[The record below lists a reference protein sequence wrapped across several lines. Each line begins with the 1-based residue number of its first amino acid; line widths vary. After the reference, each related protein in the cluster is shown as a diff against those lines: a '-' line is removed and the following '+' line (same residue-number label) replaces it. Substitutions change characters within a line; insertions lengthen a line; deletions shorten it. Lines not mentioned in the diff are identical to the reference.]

1 MKFYRKIVVNI
12 IVIFIL
18 LLIIQF
24 LYNISMA
31 ANFNMKDMLDKAKIF
46 SENNNEFVTKYHV
59 KDELYSDKGIIS
71 DNDNYLWLCL
81 GHGKYSGIDNVN
93 DIKCAL
99 DINMK
104 NDGSTSFGKYT
115 SKIKHGTGTSQDDKK
130 NTTQVKKLAY
140 LAWISNVDKKTG
152 YADTPS
158 TKGTLHWYIY
168 VANDMDKLI
177 GKFYYKIKRRG
188 GYPSG
193 KDKKVMS
200 RAERYAKTESSESTA
215 KITKKTTNP
224 KMTKKKYK
232 GTEYMYI
239 GPFKINTKG
248 TVTKVTTQVSAG
260 TYETKGIATKVGGEV
275 KGDLKRIQNNK
286 KFYIATKRRQ
296 IKSAT
301 SAKVTLYTKGTQ
313 GGATI
318 IDKNGNISN
327 GYIQARLLF
336 IGHSTGQSQ
345 LIFAGRIKKGSTV
358 TDSVTWDLNTT
369 SKGHLSVNKIG
380 IYAGD
385 DEYEDVQGIKFKLYV
400 MSGNNKKYVKINGS
414 SSITN
419 GAVTVTSQSNNES
432 SSNATVFTTPASG
445 TVDINNIALGKY
457 YIEET
462 SESDQYR
469 RDIYEAKVKIGS
481 SDETDATIVNSTTVG
496 PIEVKTNT
504 ETSLTLKDYRQRG
517 ALKIIKQDEE
527 SGKRLANVGFKIYN
541 SDTYNYL
548 VSSRNQWDGKYWMD
562 PRPENGFT
570 ENEDNAT
577 IFYTDNNGEI
587 YIEHLDAGNYVI
599 QEISNPN
606 YGYLE
611 MVGDSEVEVGKDDN
625 PKIYII
631 NNKKNTGNLNIN
643 KLDYDNRN
651 LTISNVDFKLA
662 IKDDDGSEEY
672 VVINNIGN
680 GIAQGTTLISDNS
693 GMRMTKNSSEATT
706 FRTDNNGQIKI
717 LNMLEGTYEVKEIS
731 VGYNFG
737 YDIDGNYIWYKTDEP
752 DENGNYIEQKLSED
766 EDGEIVV
773 TVEHQSSLET
783 SNVNTNQY
791 NRVYVYNKRKY
802 IKVSGFAWEDR
813 INDNKES
820 KKDSRW
826 VENTDDKRLQ
836 YVPVTLK
843 KADGSVIGTTIT
855 DKDGKYVFGDYE
867 NDSNAQ
873 KILIEDLKGAYV
885 EFEYN
890 GMGYKS
896 LDDYDK
902 PEFSLQEKKNSDGKV
917 MSKIVVNDKNT
928 ATDSD
933 LRDDFNNKYATIGKN
948 SSFNN
953 NNQKTY
959 DIRYN
964 SSNHESKVIYGNNL
978 KYGYEGQKYPI
989 SGIDDQ
995 YKIKA
1000 HTKQKTENIICT
1012 DYTIDTL
1019 RQNGISE
1026 VSGINLGVVERE
1038 MPDLAI
1044 TEDMEKVDI
1053 SLNGYTHTYKYEQ
1066 RYKNANEFAGG
1077 DGFNVNVKFASK
1089 YSENS
1094 YTREVYA
1101 SDVVYNNQAENKG
1114 KLKIS
1119 MTYKIRLRNE
1129 ATGLTSI
1136 IKTLANYYDAR
1147 YDSIDVKDSE
1157 GNSLKVETAGGGNG
1171 LRRANITLNQ
1181 QLKKETTKE
1190 IYITY
1195 NLGNDAI
1202 NSLLNDNMTLNSVSE
1217 IASYSTIE
1225 GDNKAYAGIDI
1236 DSAPDNAT
1244 PTDTNTYEDDT
1255 DRAPSLKLQL
1265 KDPRVVQG
1273 TVWEDGAIQSLL
1285 KKQGY
1290 EKQRVGDGIYDTKE
1304 NTVKKVKVE
1313 LISKQEGKVAKL
1325 YNTNNAISDA
1335 VTETDEKGKYIFTGV
1350 IPDKYYVRFTYGDNS
1365 VIYDPQ
1371 GNVKK
1376 NVVAEDYKSTIY
1388 RGGNKQA
1395 VAAMTDYWYRGETS
1409 DKNVSRLSDA
1419 KDTIGVNQ
1427 DGTEIPDI
1435 VNNRTTE
1442 NEITYETASK
1452 SRGLKEI
1459 KADTREFDIKLEY
1472 DINLN
1477 NTTEYID
1484 EFGNNKLIFKFDNID
1499 FGIIERPIQE
1509 LKLKKEIDNVKISLA
1524 NGVNLVNG
1532 NPKTETLSG
1541 VKILGDDVYVEMDNE
1556 LMQGAKLTVKY
1567 AISVD
1572 NSGCE
1577 IDYNDEDY
1585 YIYGTVPANNENYM
1599 IATVV
1604 DMFDYLP
1611 EDVTLNTTDQEDWKI
1626 QKITSDMKGKLLSNE
1641 VYKAV
1646 EKRTNIVHLNPAK
1659 KVFEME
1665 PGSERR
1671 STSLTVDKLLT
1682 SSSDDLTFEN
1692 DIEIIKLRGRKSRN
1706 STPGNYNPTTNQIH
1720 EEDDDN
1726 VTLTITGPTGSNKQ
1740 YVVYGVVGISMLI
1753 VIGIGI
1759 IVIKKKILNK

>member
-1 MKFYRKIVVNI
+1 MKFNRKLILN
-12 IVIFIL
+12 IVIIFVITL
-18 LLIIQF
+18 MVQLMSNVCLAKDF
-24 LYNISMA
+24 AMK
-31 ANFNMKDMLDKAKIF
+31 NMVNDATTF
-46 SENNNEFVTKYHV
+46 SKNKNTFVTKYKV
-59 KDELYSDKGIIS
+59 GYKLGSDKDIEKY
-71 DNDNYLWLCL
+71 DNNYLWLCL
-81 GHGKYSGIDNVN
+81 GHGKYSGIDNRN
-93 DIKCAL
+93 DIKCTL
-99 DINMK
+99 DINMT
-104 NDGSTSFGKYT
+104 STGKKSLGKYT
-115 SKIKHGTGTSQDDKK
+115 SKIKKGTGKSQINQN
-130 NTTQVKKLAY
+130 NTTQTKKLAY
-140 LAWISNVDKKTG
+140 LAWISNKVHKTG
-152 YADTPS
+152 YADEPS

-168 VANDMDKLI
+168 VADNMDKLI
-177 GKFYYKIKRRG
+177 GKFYYKIQNRG

-193 KDKKVMS
+193 KEEKVMKW
-200 RAERYAKTESSESTA
+200 AENYSKSESSGSTA
-215 KITKKTTNP
+215 KITKKSTNP
-224 KMTKKKYK
+224 KMVVKSYKGKKYM
-232 GTEYMYI
+232 YM
-239 GPFKINTKG
+239 GPFKISTKG
-248 TVTKVTTQVSAG
+248 KIKSVT
-260 TYETKGIATKVGGEV
+260 TKVGNTSYDTPKIAYSLGGEPV
-275 KGDLKRIQNNK
+275 NDINRIKNNK
-286 KFYIATKRRQ
+286 TFYVATARKT
-296 IKSAT
+296 IVNAKSASVTIQTIGKSGGGTILYNGGST
-301 SAKVTLYTKGTQ
+301 S
-313 GGATI
+313 
-318 IDKNGNISN
+318 
-327 GYIQARLLF
+327 GYIQARLIF
-336 IGHSTGQSQ
+336 IGHKTGQSQ
-345 LIFAGRIKKGSTV
+345 LVFAGRIVESDKE
-358 TDSVTWDLNTT
+358 TDSLTYQLN
-369 SKGHLSVNKIG
+369 SSPNGHLTINKIG

-400 MSGNNKKYVKINGS
+400 MNGNNKKYVRINNLN
-414 SSITN
+414 SITS
-419 GAVTVTSQSNNES
+419 GSVTVTAQKNDVNES
-432 SSNATVFTTPASG
+432 EATVFTTPESG
-445 TVDINNIALGKY
+445 TVDINKIDLGNY
-457 YIEET
+457 YLEET
-462 SESDQYR
+462 SGSSNYR
-469 RDIYEAKVKIGS
+469 NDIYEAKVQVGDD
-481 SDETDATIVNSTTVG
+481 DEQNLTVQNARIVG
-496 PIEVKTNT
+496 PIVVKNNT
-504 ETSLTLKDYRQRG
+504 ETSLMIKDYRKRG

-527 SGKRLANVGFKIYN
+527 SGKRLSNVGFKIYN
-541 SDTYNYL
+541 SDTGYYL
-548 VSSRNQWDGKYWMD
+548 VAEKNQWDGKYWMD
-562 PRPENGFT
+562 PRPANGFT
-570 ENEDNAT
+570 EDENNAT

-587 YIEHLDAGNYVI
+587 YIEHLDVGNYVI

-611 MVGDSEVEVGKDDN
+611 LADDEEIEITENDN
-625 PKIYII
+625 PKVITI
-631 NNKKNTGNLNIN
+631 NNEKNTGNLSIN
-643 KLDYDNRN
+643 KLDYDNRD
-651 LTISNVDFKLA
+651 LSLSNVDFKILTQNE
-662 IKDDDGSEEY
+662 DGNDEY

-680 GIAQGTTLISDNS
+680 GIAQGTVRISDDS
-693 GMRMTKNSSEATT
+693 GMSTTSNSSQATT
-706 FRTDNNGQIKI
+706 FRTDNKGQANIV
-717 LNMLEGTYEVKEIS
+717 NMLEGTYKIEEVS

-737 YDIDGNYIWYKTDEP
+737 YDVDGNYIWYKTDEV
-752 DENGNYIEQKLSED
+752 DENGNSEEQKLADD
-766 EDGEIVV
+766 EEPRIIIA
-773 TVEHQSSLET
+773 VEHQSSLET

-843 KADGSVIGTTIT
+843 KADGSVIGSTIT

-896 LDDYDK
+896 LDDYNT

-917 MSKIVVNDKNT
+917 ISKIIVNDKNT

-964 SSNHESKVIYGNNL
+964 SNNHESKVIYGNNL

-1012 DYTIDTL
+1012 DYTVDTL

-1026 VSGINLGVVERE
+1026 VSGINLGVEERE

-1129 ATGLTSI
+1129 STNLTST

-1157 GNSLKVETAGGGNG
+1157 GNSLKVETAGEGNG
-1171 LRRANITLNQ
+1171 LRRANITVNQ
-1181 QLKKETTKE
+1181 QLEKQITRE

-1195 NLGNDAI
+1195 NLSNEAI

-1217 IASYSTIE
+1217 IASYSTIQS
-1225 GDNKAYAGIDI
+1225 NKAYAGIDI

-1472 DINLN
+1472 DINLD

-1484 EFGNNKLIFKFDNID
+1484 EFGNNKLIFNFDNID

>member
-1 MKFYRKIVVNI
+1 
-12 IVIFIL
+12 
-18 LLIIQF
+18 
-24 LYNISMA
+24 
-31 ANFNMKDMLDKAKIF
+31 
-46 SENNNEFVTKYHV
+46 
-59 KDELYSDKGIIS
+59 
-71 DNDNYLWLCL
+71 
-81 GHGKYSGIDNVN
+81 
-93 DIKCAL
+93 
-99 DINMK
+99 
-104 NDGSTSFGKYT
+104 
-115 SKIKHGTGTSQDDKK
+115 
-130 NTTQVKKLAY
+130 
-140 LAWISNVDKKTG
+140 
-152 YADTPS
+152 
-158 TKGTLHWYIY
+158 
-168 VANDMDKLI
+168 MDKLI
-177 GKFYYKIKRRG
+177 GKFYYKIQNRG

-193 KDKKVMS
+193 KEEKVMKW
-200 RAERYAKTESSESTA
+200 AENYSKSESSGSTA
-215 KITKKTTNP
+215 KITKKSTNP
-224 KMTKKKYK
+224 KMVVKSYKGKKYM
-232 GTEYMYI
+232 YM
-239 GPFKINTKG
+239 GPFKISTKG
-248 TVTKVTTQVSAG
+248 KIKSVT
-260 TYETKGIATKVGGEV
+260 TKVGNTSYDTPKIAYSLGGEPV
-275 KGDLKRIQNNK
+275 NDINR
-286 KFYIATKRRQ
+286 
-296 IKSAT
+296 IKSNKTFYVAT
-301 SAKVTLYTKGTQ
+301 ARKTIVNAKSASVTIQTIGKSGGGTILYN
-313 GGATI
+313 GGST
-318 IDKNGNISN
+318 S
-327 GYIQARLLF
+327 GYIQARLIF
-336 IGHSTGQSQ
+336 IGHKTGQSQ
-345 LIFAGRIKKGSTV
+345 LVFAGRIAESDKE
-358 TDSVTWDLNTT
+358 TDSLTYQLN
-369 SKGHLSVNKIG
+369 SSPKGHLTINKIG

-400 MSGNNKKYVKINGS
+400 MNGNNKKYVRINNS
-414 SSITN
+414 NSITS
-419 GAVTVTSQSNNES
+419 GSVTVTAQKNDVNES
-432 SSNATVFTTPASG
+432 EATVFTTPESG
-445 TVDINNIALGKY
+445 TVDINKIDLGNY
-457 YIEET
+457 YLEET
-462 SESDQYR
+462 SGSSNYR
-469 RDIYEAKVKIGS
+469 NDIYEAKVQVGND
-481 SDETDATIVNSTTVG
+481 DEQNLTVQNARIVG
-496 PIEVKTNT
+496 PIVVKNNT
-504 ETSLTLKDYRQRG
+504 ETSLMIKDYRKRG

-527 SGKRLANVGFKIYN
+527 SGKRLSNVGFKIYN
-541 SDTYNYL
+541 SDTGYYL
-548 VSSRNQWDGKYWMD
+548 VAEKNQWDGKYWMD
-562 PRPENGFT
+562 PRPANGFT
-570 ENEDNAT
+570 EDENNAT

-587 YIEHLDAGNYVI
+587 YIEHLDVGNYVI

-611 MVGDSEVEVGKDDN
+611 LADDEEIEITEN
-625 PKIYII
+625 DDPKVITI
-631 NNKKNTGNLNIN
+631 NNEKNTGNLSIN
-643 KLDYDNRN
+643 KLDYDNRD
-651 LTISNVDFKLA
+651 LSLSNVDFKILTQNE
-662 IKDDDGSEEY
+662 DGNDEY

-680 GIAQGTTLISDNS
+680 GIAQGTVRISDDS
-693 GMRMTKNSSEATT
+693 GMSTTSNSSQATT
-706 FRTDNNGQIKI
+706 FRTDNKGQANIV
-717 LNMLEGTYEVKEIS
+717 NMLEGTYKIEEVS

-737 YDIDGNYIWYKTDEP
+737 YDVDGNYIWYKTDEV
-752 DENGNYIEQKLSED
+752 DENGNSEEQKLADD
-766 EDGEIVV
+766 EEPRIIIA
-773 TVEHQSSLET
+773 VEHQSSLET

-917 MSKIVVNDKNT
+917 ISKIIVNDKNT

-1026 VSGINLGVVERE
+1026 VSGINLGVEERE

-1101 SDVVYNNQAENKG
+1101 SDVVYNSQAENKG

-1171 LRRANITLNQ
+1171 LRRANITVNQ
-1181 QLKKETTKE
+1181 QLENQITRE

-1195 NLGNDAI
+1195 NLSNEAI

-1225 GDNKAYAGIDI
+1225 NDKAYAGIDI

-1472 DINLN
+1472 DINLD

-1484 EFGNNKLIFKFDNID
+1484 EFGNNKLIFNFDNID

-1577 IDYNDEDY
+1577 IDYNDKDY

-1671 STSLTVDKLLT
+1671 SRSLTVDKLLT

>member
-1 MKFYRKIVVNI
+1 MKFNKKLIINVMIVFI
-12 IVIFIL
+12 II
-18 LLIIQF
+18 LIIQ
-24 LYNISMA
+24 LMSNICLAKNFVMKNMVDDA
-31 ANFNMKDMLDKAKIF
+31 ATFSKDK
-46 SENNNEFVTKYHV
+46 NTFVRKYKV
-59 KDELYSDKGIIS
+59 GYKLSSDSGIDS
-71 DNDNYLWLCL
+71 YKNNYLWLCL
-81 GHGKYSGIDNVN
+81 GHGKYSGIDSSN
-93 DIKCAL
+93 DIKCTL
-99 DINMK
+99 DINMT
-104 NDGSTSFGKYT
+104 STGKKSLGKYT
-115 SKIKHGTGTSQDDKK
+115 SKIKKGTGKSQINQN
-130 NTTQVKKLAY
+130 NTTQTKKLAY
-140 LAWISNVDKKTG
+140 LAWISNKVHKTG
-152 YADTPS
+152 YADEPS

-168 VANDMDKLI
+168 VADNMDKLI
-177 GKFYYKIKRRG
+177 GKFYYKIQNRG

-193 KDKKVMS
+193 KEEKVMKW
-200 RAERYAKTESSESTA
+200 AENYSKSESSGSTA
-215 KITKKTTNP
+215 KITKKSTNP
-224 KMTKKKYK
+224 KMVVKSYKGKKYM
-232 GTEYMYI
+232 YM
-239 GPFKINTKG
+239 GPFKISTKG
-248 TVTKVTTQVSAG
+248 KIKSVT
-260 TYETKGIATKVGGEV
+260 TKVGNTSYDTPKIAYSLGGEPV
-275 KGDLKRIQNNK
+275 NDINR
-286 KFYIATKRRQ
+286 
-296 IKSAT
+296 IKSNKTFYVAT
-301 SAKVTLYTKGTQ
+301 ARKTIVDAKSASVTIQTIGKSGGGTILYN
-313 GGATI
+313 GGST
-318 IDKNGNISN
+318 S
-327 GYIQARLLF
+327 GYIQARLIF
-336 IGHSTGQSQ
+336 IGHKTGQSQ
-345 LIFAGRIKKGSTV
+345 LVFAGRIAESDKE
-358 TDSVTWDLNTT
+358 TDSLTYQLN
-369 SKGHLSVNKIG
+369 SSPKGHLTINKIG

-400 MSGNNKKYVKINGS
+400 MNGNNKKYVRINNLN
-414 SSITN
+414 SITS
-419 GAVTVTSQSNNES
+419 GSVTVTAQKNDVNES
-432 SSNATVFTTPASG
+432 EATVFTTPESG
-445 TVDINNIALGKY
+445 TVDINKIDLGNY
-457 YIEET
+457 YFEET
-462 SESDQYR
+462 SGSSNYR
-469 RDIYEAKVKIGS
+469 NDIYEAKVQVGDD
-481 SDETDATIVNSTTVG
+481 DEQNLTVQNARIVG
-496 PIEVKTNT
+496 PIVVKNNT
-504 ETSLTLKDYRQRG
+504 ETSLMIKDYRKRG

-527 SGKRLANVGFKIYN
+527 SGKRLSNVGFKIYN
-541 SDTYNYL
+541 SDTGYYL
-548 VSSRNQWDGKYWMD
+548 VAEKNQWDGKYWMD
-562 PRPENGFT
+562 PRPANGFT
-570 ENEDNAT
+570 EDENNAT

-587 YIEHLDAGNYVI
+587 YIEHLDVGNYVI

-611 MVGDSEVEVGKDDN
+611 LADEEEIEITENDN
-625 PKIYII
+625 PKVITI
-631 NNKKNTGNLNIN
+631 NNEKNTGNLSIN
-643 KLDYDNRN
+643 KLDYDNRD
-651 LTISNVDFKLA
+651 LSLSNVDFKILTQNE
-662 IKDDDGSEEY
+662 DGNDEY

-680 GIAQGTTLISDNS
+680 GIAQGTVRISDDS
-693 GMRMTKNSSEATT
+693 GMSTTSNSSQATT
-706 FRTDNNGQIKI
+706 FRTDNKGQANIV
-717 LNMLEGTYEVKEIS
+717 NMLEGTYKIEEVS

-737 YDIDGNYIWYKTDEP
+737 YDVDGNYIWYKTDEV
-752 DENGNYIEQKLSED
+752 DENGNSEEQKLADD
-766 EDGEIVV
+766 EEPRIIIA
-773 TVEHQSSLET
+773 VEHQSSLET

-896 LDDYDK
+896 LDDYNT

-917 MSKIVVNDKNT
+917 ISKIIVNDKNT

-1026 VSGINLGVVERE
+1026 VSGINLGVEERE

-1129 ATGLTSI
+1129 STNLTST

-1147 YDSIDVKDSE
+1147 YDSIDVKDAE
-1157 GNSLKVETAGGGNG
+1157 GNSLKVETAGGRNG
-1171 LRRANITLNQ
+1171 LRRANITVNQ
-1181 QLKKETTKE
+1181 QLENQITRE

-1195 NLGNDAI
+1195 NLSNEAI

-1217 IASYSTIE
+1217 IASYSTIQS
-1225 GDNKAYAGIDI
+1225 NKVYAGIDI

-1244 PTDTNTYEDDT
+1244 PTDNNTYEDDT

-1350 IPDKYYVRFTYGDNS
+1350 IPDKYYVRFTYGDSS

-1472 DINLN
+1472 DINLD

-1484 EFGNNKLIFKFDNID
+1484 EFVNNKLIFNFDNID

-1532 NPKTETLSG
+1532 NPKTEILSG

-1577 IDYNDEDY
+1577 IDYNDKDY

-1682 SSSDDLTFEN
+1682 SLSDDLTFEN

>member
-1 MKFYRKIVVNI
+1 MKFNKKLIINVMIVFI
-12 IVIFIL
+12 II
-18 LLIIQF
+18 LIIQ
-24 LYNISMA
+24 LMSNICLAKNFVMKNMVDDA
-31 ANFNMKDMLDKAKIF
+31 ATFSKDK
-46 SENNNEFVTKYHV
+46 NTFVRKYKV
-59 KDELYSDKGIIS
+59 GYKLSSDSGIDS
-71 DNDNYLWLCL
+71 YKNNYLWLCL
-81 GHGKYSGIDNVN
+81 GHGKYSGIDSSN
-93 DIKCAL
+93 DIKCTL
-99 DINMK
+99 DINMT
-104 NDGSTSFGKYT
+104 STGKKSLGKYT
-115 SKIKHGTGTSQDDKK
+115 SKIKKGTGKSQINQN
-130 NTTQVKKLAY
+130 NTTQTKKLAY
-140 LAWISNVDKKTG
+140 LAWISNKVHKTG
-152 YADTPS
+152 YADEPS

-168 VANDMDKLI
+168 VADNMDKLI
-177 GKFYYKIKRRG
+177 GKFYYKIQNRG

-193 KDKKVMS
+193 KEEKVMKW
-200 RAERYAKTESSESTA
+200 AENYSKSESSGSTA
-215 KITKKTTNP
+215 KITKKSTNP
-224 KMTKKKYK
+224 KMVVKSYKGKKYM
-232 GTEYMYI
+232 YM
-239 GPFKINTKG
+239 GPFKISTKG
-248 TVTKVTTQVSAG
+248 KIKSVT
-260 TYETKGIATKVGGEV
+260 TKVGNTSYDTPKIAYSLGGEPV
-275 KGDLKRIQNNK
+275 NDINR
-286 KFYIATKRRQ
+286 
-296 IKSAT
+296 IKSNKTFYVAT
-301 SAKVTLYTKGTQ
+301 ARKTIVDAKSASVTIQTIGKSGGGTILYN
-313 GGATI
+313 GGST
-318 IDKNGNISN
+318 S
-327 GYIQARLLF
+327 GYIQARLIF
-336 IGHSTGQSQ
+336 IGHKTGQSQ
-345 LIFAGRIKKGSTV
+345 LVFAGRIAESDKE
-358 TDSVTWDLNTT
+358 TDSLTYQLN
-369 SKGHLSVNKIG
+369 SSPKGHLTINKIG

-400 MSGNNKKYVKINGS
+400 MNGNNKKYVRINNLN
-414 SSITN
+414 SITS
-419 GAVTVTSQSNNES
+419 GSVTVTAQKNDVNES
-432 SSNATVFTTPASG
+432 EATVFTTPESG
-445 TVDINNIALGKY
+445 TVDINKIDLGNY
-457 YIEET
+457 YLEET
-462 SESDQYR
+462 SGSSNYR
-469 RDIYEAKVKIGS
+469 NDIYEAKVQVGDD
-481 SDETDATIVNSTTVG
+481 DEQNLTVQNARIVG
-496 PIEVKTNT
+496 PIVVKNNT
-504 ETSLTLKDYRQRG
+504 ETSLMIKDYRKRG

-527 SGKRLANVGFKIYN
+527 SGKRLSNVGFKIYN
-541 SDTYNYL
+541 SDTGYYL
-548 VSSRNQWDGKYWMD
+548 VAEKNQWDGKYWMD
-562 PRPENGFT
+562 PRPANGFT
-570 ENEDNAT
+570 EDENNAT

-587 YIEHLDAGNYVI
+587 YIEHLDVGNYVI

-611 MVGDSEVEVGKDDN
+611 LADDEEIEITENDN
-625 PKIYII
+625 PKVITI
-631 NNKKNTGNLNIN
+631 NNEKNTGNLSIN
-643 KLDYDNRN
+643 KLDYDNRD
-651 LTISNVDFKLA
+651 LSLSNVDFKILTQNE
-662 IKDDDGSEEY
+662 DGNDEY

-680 GIAQGTTLISDNS
+680 GIAQGTVRISDDS
-693 GMRMTKNSSEATT
+693 GMSTTSNSSQATT
-706 FRTDNNGQIKI
+706 FRTDNKGQANIV
-717 LNMLEGTYEVKEIS
+717 NMLEGTYKIEEVS

-737 YDIDGNYIWYKTDEP
+737 YDVDGNYIWYKTDEV
-752 DENGNYIEQKLSED
+752 DENGNSEEQKLADD
-766 EDGEIVV
+766 EEPRIIIA
-773 TVEHQSSLET
+773 VEHQSSLET

-843 KADGSVIGTTIT
+843 KADGSVIGSTIT

-896 LDDYDK
+896 LDDYNT

-917 MSKIVVNDKNT
+917 ISKIIVNDKNT

-1026 VSGINLGVVERE
+1026 VSGINLGVEERE

-1129 ATGLTSI
+1129 STNLTST

-1147 YDSIDVKDSE
+1147 YDSIDVKDAE

-1171 LRRANITLNQ
+1171 LRRANITVNQ
-1181 QLKKETTKE
+1181 QLENQITRE

-1195 NLGNDAI
+1195 NLSNEAI

-1217 IASYSTIE
+1217 IASYSTIQS
-1225 GDNKAYAGIDI
+1225 NKAYAGIDI

-1244 PTDTNTYEDDT
+1244 PTDNNTYEDDT

-1472 DINLN
+1472 DINLD

-1484 EFGNNKLIFKFDNID
+1484 EFGNNKLIFNFDNID

-1577 IDYNDEDY
+1577 IDYNDKDY
-1585 YIYGTVPANNENYM
+1585 YIYGTVPANNKNYM

>member
-1 MKFYRKIVVNI
+1 MNNI
-12 IVIFIL
+12 KKDIYFI
-18 LLIIQF
+18 IIMIIMIIGLCF
-24 LYNISMA
+24 FIN
-31 ANFNMKDMLDKAKIF
+31 KTVCVT
-46 SENNNEFVTKYHV
+46 EF
-59 KDELYSDKGIIS
+59 
-71 DNDNYLWLCL
+71 
-81 GHGKYSGIDNVN
+81 NVN
-93 DIKCAL
+93 TLAKRAAAKKGSEDRDKFWNLYEVGWRVKSDAGVENKTQWICLEHETENSLGTTNCIRCIL
-99 DINMK
+99 DVNKSKDTFGNFTTKFTK
-104 NDGSTSFGKYT
+104 NDGDA
-115 SKIKHGTGTSQDDKK
+115 QK
-130 NTTQVKKLAY
+130 NEVNSLSVKKLAY
-140 LAWISNVDKKTG
+140 LLYAATADPGEGHADGRDTSDSKRALYYYLTHTEKMEEILGDFGSAIHGAADSNTREADIISYAEQYASTEKK
-152 YADTPS
+152 ASSAEVKEKNDS
-158 TKGTLHWYIY
+158 NAKVNIQKAKNGTTY
-168 VANDMDKLI
+168 
-177 GKFYYKIKRRG
+177 
-188 GYPSG
+188 S
-193 KDKKVMS
+193 
-200 RAERYAKTESSESTA
+200 
-215 KITKKTTNP
+215 
-224 KMTKKKYK
+224 
-232 GTEYMYI
+232 YI
-239 GPFKINTKG
+239 GPFKIKTDGKVTSVSISGVSISGYSTSLGGNPGKIKNIPTNNSNFYILTTDNLTAPKVSVSIKIEGTAQGGEIVDPNKPKKVRKG
-248 TVTKVTTQVSAG
+248 YIKARIICIGKRNGQKQAVFRGDYIKTSNSSEVITVTANNNLGKL
-260 TYETKGIATKVGGEV
+260 EIIKVGEYSANKDYENVQNLGFKLYYLEGNE
-275 KGDLKRIQNNK
+275 KKYLKINNK
-286 KFYIATKRRQ
+286 AT
-296 IKSAT
+296 ISGTTWVTVDGTTSYSENSNNAT
-301 SAKVTLYTKGTQ
+301 VIYTGSNGSITIDNISNAYGYYMEEIDDSNTNYQLDVLNATIQYDGEPESDLVIDKNIIGPIWLKLKGTQ
-313 GGATI
+313 NIKTRIVARDYRKRGNMKIEKTDEDNYNKKLGKVEFKIRNVDT
-318 IDKNGNISN
+318 DKYLKANMESEGSYIVDNPLESYVYGEDNGTTFVTNS
-327 GYIQARLLF
+327 
-336 IGHSTGQSQ
+336 STG
-345 LIFAGRIKKGSTV
+345 K
-358 TDSVTWDLNTT
+358 
-369 SKGHLSVNKIG
+369 
-380 IYAGD
+380 
-385 DEYEDVQGIKFKLYV
+385 
-400 MSGNNKKYVKINGS
+400 
-414 SSITN
+414 
-419 GAVTVTSQSNNES
+419 
-432 SSNATVFTTPASG
+432 
-445 TVDINNIALGKY
+445 
-457 YIEET
+457 
-462 SESDQYR
+462 
-469 RDIYEAKVKIGS
+469 
-481 SDETDATIVNSTTVG
+481 
-496 PIEVKTNT
+496 
-504 ETSLTLKDYRQRG
+504 
-517 ALKIIKQDEE
+517 
-527 SGKRLANVGFKIYN
+527 
-541 SDTYNYL
+541 
-548 VSSRNQWDGKYWMD
+548 
-562 PRPENGFT
+562 
-570 ENEDNAT
+570 
-577 IFYTDNNGEI
+577 I
-587 YIEHLDAGNYVI
+587 YIENIDVGNY
-599 QEISNPN
+599 EIIEINNPN
-606 YGYLE
+606 YGYTVKPE
-611 MVGDSEVEVGKDDN
+611 N
-625 PKIYII
+625 IKISV
-631 NNKKNTGNLNIN
+631 KNENAENSVIKNQKQTGNLKIN
-643 KLDYDNRN
+643 KYDYDSKWTLAGIEFKIKNEN
-651 LTISNVDFKLA
+651 GEYIIINGIESNVATGIVRVSD
-662 IKDDDGSEEY
+662 E
-672 VVINNIGN
+672 N
-680 GIAQGTTLISDNS
+680 GISTTDDVS
-693 GMRMTKNSSEATT
+693 KATT
-706 FRTDNNGQIKI
+706 FVTNSDGEAEIINLLIGKYSI
-717 LNMLEGTYEVKEIS
+717 EEVS
-731 VGYNFG
+731 VGNNFG
-737 YDIDGNYIWYKTDEP
+737 YDIDGNYIFFGNEGQDGIQAKNDKSIDIDVKRQTSMDTDST
-752 DENGNYIEQKLSED
+752 NTTLFNF
-766 EDGEIVV
+766 
-773 TVEHQSSLET
+773 
-783 SNVNTNQY
+783 VNI
-791 NRVYVYNKRKY
+791 YNKRKY

-896 LDDYDK
+896 LDDYNT

-917 MSKIVVNDKNT
+917 ISKIIVNDKNT

-1026 VSGINLGVVERE
+1026 VSGINLGVEERE

-1129 ATGLTSI
+1129 STNLTST

-1147 YDSIDVKDSE
+1147 YDSIDVKDAE

-1171 LRRANITLNQ
+1171 LRRANITVNQ
-1181 QLKKETTKE
+1181 QLENQITRE

-1195 NLGNDAI
+1195 NLSNEAI

-1217 IASYSTIE
+1217 IASYSTIQS
-1225 GDNKAYAGIDI
+1225 NKAYAGIDI

-1244 PTDTNTYEDDT
+1244 PTDNNTYEDDT

-1472 DINLN
+1472 DINLD

-1484 EFGNNKLIFKFDNID
+1484 EFGNNKLIFNFDNID

-1532 NPKTETLSG
+1532 NPKTEILSG

-1577 IDYNDEDY
+1577 IDYNDKDY
-1585 YIYGTVPANNENYM
+1585 YIYGTVPANNKNYM